1 MTSST
6 RLSRRRFLQ
15 NMTAAGLA
23 GPAIVTSSLWGK
35 PNAKPNDRLTL
46 GFIGVGTMGRG
57 HVGSFL
63 HYPEVQIVAVCD
75 VVAERRDVCKKLVE
89 EHYAKQKGKGTF
101 KGCTVYKDF
110 CDLLKRQDIDAVVI
124 ATPDHWHAIPCV
136 AAGAARKHIYC
147 EKPLTLAIAQGRK
160 IVDAV
165 KKHKVVFQTG
175 SQQRTEFGG
184 MFRLAVELVRNGR
197 IGKLKTIRIGV
208 GGPPVPCNL
217 KEEPIP
223 DGTDWD
229 LWLGP
234 APKRGYNHELCP
246 KGVHNHF
253 PAWRSYR
260 EYGGGGLAD
269 MGAHHFDIAQW
280 ALGMDGSGPV
290 KIEPP
295 EKGNTGLKFTYANG
309 VEMFHGGPTDCTF
322 EGSDGTIFV
331 SREKLTS
338 KPEGI
343 VKKPLGKD
351 DKTVYHATN
360 HRKNWLECIRN
371 KKETIC
377 PAEVGHR
384 SATVCHLANIGYQL
398 RKPLRWDP
406 AKERFVDDEQANKL
420 VDRELR
426 APWKL

>member
-1 MTSST
+1 MTRTS
-6 RLSRRRFLQ
+6 RFSRRRFLQ
-15 NMTAAGLA
+15 GITAAGLA
-23 GPAIVTSSLWGK
+23 GPVMITSSLWGK
-35 PNAKPNDRLTL
+35 ANGKPNNRITL

-63 HYPEVQIVAVCD
+63 GFPEVQIVAVCD
-75 VVAERRDVCKKLVE
+75 VVAERRDASKKMIE
-89 EHYAKQKGKGTF
+89 DHYAKQKGKGTF
-101 KGCTVYKDF
+101 KGCASYKDF
-110 CDLLKRQDIDAVVI
+110 RDLLHRQDIDAVVI

-136 AAGAARKHIYC
+136 MAAAAGKHIYC
-147 EKPLTLAIAQGRK
+147 EKPLTLAIGQGRK

-175 SQQRTEFGG
+175 SQQRSEYGQ
-184 MFRLAVELVRNGR
+184 MFRLAVELVRNDR

-208 GGPPVPCNL
+208 GGPAVPCNL
-217 KEEPIP
+217 GTEPIP

-229 LWLGP
+229 MWLGP
-234 APKRGYNHELCP
+234 APKRGYHHDLCP

-253 PAWRSYR
+253 PAWRNYR
-260 EYGGGGLAD
+260 EYAGGGLAD

-280 ALGMDGSGPV
+280 ALGMDNSGPV

-295 EKGNTGLKFTYANG
+295 AKGNTGLKFTYANG
-309 VEMFHGGPTDCTF
+309 VVMFHGGPTDCAF
-322 EGSDGTIFV
+322 EGSDGTIYV

-343 VKKPLGKD
+343 VKKPIGKD

-360 HRKNWLECIRN
+360 HRQNWLECIRS

-384 SATVCHLANIGYQL
+384 SATICHLANIGYQL

-406 AKERFVDDEQANKL
+406 ARERFVDDETANKL

>member
-1 MTSST
+1 
-6 RLSRRRFLQ
+6 
-15 NMTAAGLA
+15 
-23 GPAIVTSSLWGK
+23 
-35 PNAKPNDRLTL
+35 
-46 GFIGVGTMGRG
+46 MGRG
-57 HVGSFL
+57 HVDSFL
-63 HYPEVQIVAVCD
+63 GFPEVQIVAVCD
-75 VVAERRDVCKKLVE
+75 VVAERRDASKKMVE
-89 EHYAKQKGKGTF
+89 DRYAKQTGKGTF
-101 KGCTVYKDF
+101 KGCATYKDF
-110 CDLLKRQDIDAVVI
+110 RDLLKRQDIDAVVI

-136 AAGAARKHIYC
+136 MAARAGKHIYC

-175 SQQRTEFGG
+175 SQQRSEYGQ
-184 MFRLAVELVRNGR
+184 MFRLAVELVRNER

-208 GGPPVPCNL
+208 GGPAVPCNL
-217 KEEPIP
+217 GTETIP
-223 DGTDWD
+223 EGTDWD
-229 LWLGP
+229 MWLGP
-234 APKRGYNHELCP
+234 APKRGYHHDLCP

-253 PAWRSYR
+253 PAWRNYR
-260 EYGGGGLAD
+260 EYAGGGLAD

-280 ALGMDGSGPV
+280 ALGMDNGGPV

-295 EKGNTGLKFTYANG
+295 KKKEEMTGLKFTYANG
-309 VEMFHGGPTDCTF
+309 VEMFHGGPTDCAF
-322 EGSDGTIFV
+322 EGSDGTIYV
-331 SREKLTS
+331 SREMLTS

-351 DKTVYHATN
+351 DKRVYHATN
-360 HRKNWLECIRN
+360 HRKNWLDCIRS

-384 SATVCHLANIGYQL
+384 SATICHLANIGYQL

-406 AKERFVDDEQANKL
+406 AKERFVDDAEANKL